1 MEASGSRNSQDQYSL
16 RVIAAR
22 PRMAFLF
29 GNAFTNR
36 DTQIMLEELRK
47 HGVRTFTEA

>member
-1 MEASGSRNSQDQYSL
+1 
-16 RVIAAR
+16 
-22 PRMAFLF
+22 MAFLF

-36 DTQIMLEELRK
+36 DTQMMLEELRK